1 MAKERTSVRMQ
12 EQIKI
17 LSGQGVSIR
26 KMATALG
33 VSRKTVRKV
42 LGMGKPSGGG
52 SPPPEGDGTV
62 PVDWDHV
69 REEIGRGCTIKQI
82 HREVAPEIGYLAF
95 WRAFRDRV
103 PVSPEVTIRLHHKP
117 GEKTQIDFCDGIGIT
132 DPRTGRVTPTQLF
145 VGVLP
150 FSSYTFGEFVENQK
164 LPAFIGV
171 QERMFSFFGG
181 VTPYVVPD
189 NLRSGVSQ
197 AHLYDPD
204 VNPTYCDFANH
215 MGFAVLPARPYK
227 PRDKGA
233 GESAIGVIQRGF
245 FQEVRNRTFYSLH
258 DLNQAFREYFN
269 RLNREV
275 MKDYGVSR
283 MQRFEEEK
291 KFLRPL
297 PVSRF
302 QMSEWRSAKVHPD
315 CHIQVDKNFY
325 SVPFRSVGQRVRV
338 RLTEKMVEVF
348 SEEGQPLSVHGRLQG
363 IGKFSTFDSHYPE
376 AKVSV
381 ARFEV
386 HHAKEQAKRIGTHV
400 EKLVEDLLSGDHPLR
415 HLRRVQGILRL
426 IKSHQVS
433 GEALDYACSQ
443 GRVFRKTRLAYI
455 KSCAVYFQNQG
466 LRPRLLA
473 PERSPESVHLR
484 QTNAVA
490 REVEENGS
498 LFWPTNDDPS
508 SPRLPGYPSQQGDE
522 EKQEVKLGGC
532 HDA

>member
-1 MAKERTSVRMQ
+1 MAKERTSVRMR

-17 LSGQGVSIR
+17 MSAQGISIR
-26 KMATALG
+26 KIAKALG
-33 VSRKTVRKV
+33 MSRKTVRRV
-42 LGMGKPSGGG
+42 MGVTDPPKE
-52 SPPPEGDGTV
+52 SPGAGAEARPI
-62 PVDWDHV
+62 DWGHV
-69 REEIGRGCTIKQI
+69 RREVGKGCTIKQI
-82 HREVAPEIGYLAF
+82 HREAAPEVSYLAF
-95 WRAFRDRV
+95 WRAFRDQV

-132 DPRTGRVTPTQLF
+132 DPRTGKVTPTQLF

-171 QERMFSFFGG
+171 QERMFAFFGG

-189 NLRSGVSQ
+189 NLRSGVHQ

-204 VNPTYCDFANH
+204 INPAYCDFANH

-227 PRDKGA
+227 PRDKAA

-258 DLNQAFREYFN
+258 DLNQAFRAYLH
-269 RLNREV
+269 RLNCGV

-283 MQRFEEEK
+283 LIRFEEER
-291 KFLRPL
+291 KFLKPL

-302 QMSEWRSAKVHPD
+302 QLSEWRSAKVHPD

-325 SVPFRSVGQRVRV
+325 SVPFHSVGQRVRV

-348 SEEGQPLSVHGRLQG
+348 SEESLPVAAHSRLQG
-363 IGKFSTFDSHYPE
+363 LGKFSTFDSHYPE
-376 AKVSV
+376 ARVSV
-381 ARFEV
+381 ARFEI
-386 HHAKEQAKRIGTHV
+386 HHAREQARRIGPHV
-400 EKLVEDLLSGDHPLR
+400 EKLIEELLSGEHPLR

-443 GRVFRKTRLAYI
+443 GLIFKKARLAYI
-455 KSCAVYFQNQG
+455 RSCAVYFQQNG
-466 LRPRLLA
+466 LKPKLVT

-484 QTNAVA
+484 QTEAK
-490 REVEENGS
+490 EVIHAGS
-498 LFWPTNDDPS
+498 N
-508 SPRLPGYPSQQGDE
+508 
-522 EKQEVKLGGC
+522 
-532 HDA
+532 